1 MQLSIREASRFVI
14 GATLLRAQ
22 AMQHA
27 DQAQMLTF
35 DNVAAAVLQ
44 ATPEGAQLRRTVDA
58 MADSQAEW
66 FRSNPPHVMSS
77 DRVMQSRA
85 AEVDALRVVGGA
97 AISTVLH
104 GPRAVNHDSAASEH
118 LTAVYTD
125 AYTAIDAAPGSTNDR
140 RTLMAGLRDQTQD
153 LSTDPAAI
161 RNLLTAAE
169 KRCLARQ
176 ADAVLSRY
184 AKPLDRS
191 DDFDM

>member
-14 GATLLRAQ
+14 GATLLRSQ

-27 DQAQMLTF
+27 EQAQMLTF
-35 DNVAAAVLQ
+35 DNVAAAILQ
-44 ATPEGAQLRRTVDA
+44 PTDQGAQLRRTVDA
-58 MADSQAEW
+58 MADGEAEW
-66 FRSNPPHVMSS
+66 FRSNPPHAMSS

-85 AEVDALRVVGGA
+85 AEVDALRAVSGA
-97 AISTVLH
+97 AISTILY
-104 GPRAVNHDSAASEH
+104 GPRAVNGDSASNEH
-118 LTAVYTD
+118 LTTVYTE

-140 RTLMAGLRDQTQD
+140 RALMLRLRDQAQD
-153 LSTDPAAI
+153 LGTSPDSI
-161 RNLLTAAE
+161 RNLLSAAE

-176 ADAVLSRY
+176 ADAILSRY